1 MAVQS
6 GQGVYCWV
14 AHPLH
19 PGAER
24 GGILLTPGLVPL
36 SLESPRSLPSLE
48 SEITLSLKRQNYLT
62 QSPLTDLYITRT
74 VRIIFF
80 ILGRNLPHMTG
91 GSKCIWQNRH
101 LNWLFGNSVLLLC
114 GYIL

>member
-36 SLESPRSLPSLE
+36 SLESLQGVYRL
-48 SEITLSLKRQNYLT
+48 LSLK
-62 QSPLTDLYITRT
+62 S
-74 VRIIFF
+74 
-80 ILGRNLPHMTG
+80 
-91 GSKCIWQNRH
+91 
-101 LNWLFGNSVLLLC
+101 LC
-114 GYIL
+114 H